1 MQRAAILAAL
11 FCALYLPR
19 LCRARVHIY
28 AHTNEI
34 IDIYLLYYIYI
45 ENNDATTEKQ
55 RKERKGKERKGM
67 ERWKDGRMEGW
78 KDGRMEI

>member
-1 MQRAAILAAL
+1 MAAL

-28 AHTNEI
+28 AHTNDI

-45 ENNDATTEKQ
+45 ENKNATTEKQ

-67 ERWKDGRMEGW
+67 EGWNDRMMERWNDRKMEG
-78 KDGRMEI
+78 

>member
-45 ENNDATTEKQ
+45 ENNDTTTEKQ
-55 RKERKGKERKGM
+55 RKGKERKGKERKGM
-67 ERWKDGRMEGW
+67 ERWNDGMME
-78 KDGRMEI
+78 